1 MVKNLALELVMLM
14 VWWSILIIGL
24 LQTCMCIIEK
34 TTLFLILASITMST
48 FDGEFDN
55 LMARLLSCW
64 IQDLN
69 CWLLLLLNKWKEN

>member
-1 MVKNLALELVMLM
+1 
-14 VWWSILIIGL
+14 
-24 LQTCMCIIEK
+24 
-34 TTLFLILASITMST
+34 MST

-69 CWLLLLLNKWKEN
+69 CWLLLLLNK